1 MGIVAMVH
9 SFEHFQI
16 SQSKLGFMHLGSY
29 QGCQDS
35 ILVQSKLMRVMEP
48 NITTSIELYM
58 LKECFILDYRYIGH
72 DSNYKFHSNLTRLML
87 KFLACILI
95 VINVLCGQM
104 NYHCKSWWKFY
115 VYWTWPW
122 IDVLHIKLLFLK
134 FYLWLYPILIVQFLD
149 QI

>member
-1 MGIVAMVH
+1 MSLEATMGIVAMVH

-58 LKECFILDYRYIGH
+58 LK
-72 DSNYKFHSNLTRLML
+72 
-87 KFLACILI
+87 
-95 VINVLCGQM
+95 
-104 NYHCKSWWKFY
+104 
-115 VYWTWPW
+115 
-122 IDVLHIKLLFLK
+122 
-134 FYLWLYPILIVQFLD
+134 
-149 QI
+149 